1 MMGREEF
8 SWCPNSPDQYPSS
21 SSTTTSTTRKKK
33 IKNKNKNRKR
43 FSDEQIK
50 SLESIF
56 QSESRLEPRRKVQ
69 VAKQLGLQ
77 PRQVAIWFQNKRAR
91 RKSKQLER
99 DYNILGASYTALASR
114 YESLKKEKQALALKL
129 QTLKAEECEGVPAAA
144 AATNSSETIK
154 TKPKSRP
161 RNSMKGSGEGLGFMS
176 DEYLGMEEADQ
187 EAAKLM
193 SDMVEYGGCDG
204 SQEDWGCL
212 DSDGVLFD
220 QPSSDCQWWDFWA

>member
-1 MMGREEF
+1 M
-8 SWCPNSPDQYPSS
+8 
-21 SSTTTSTTRKKK
+21 
-33 IKNKNKNRKR
+33 KNKNKDKNKNRKR

-69 VAKQLGLQ
+69 VAKELGLQ

-114 YESLKKEKQALALKL
+114 FESLKKEKQALALKVEKITRIQL
-129 QTLKAEECEGVPAAA
+129 QTLKAEECEGVPAAAA

-161 RNSMKGSGEGLGFMS
+161 RILIQGSGEGLGFMS
-176 DEYLGMEEADQ
+176 DEYLGMEEADE

-193 SDMVEYGGCDG
+193 SDMVEDGGCDG